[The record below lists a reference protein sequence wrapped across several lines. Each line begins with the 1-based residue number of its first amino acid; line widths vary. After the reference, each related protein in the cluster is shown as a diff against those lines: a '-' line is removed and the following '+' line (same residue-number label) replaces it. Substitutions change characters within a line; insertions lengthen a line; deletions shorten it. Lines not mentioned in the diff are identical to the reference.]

1 LKLKVWQN
9 AYIKDATAQDFLAQ
23 NVIHVVQFG
32 VKMAIAQ
39 EHLIKSKQAGLMEQP
54 VKVARKEK

>member
-1 LKLKVWQN
+1 
-9 AYIKDATAQDFLAQ
+9 
-23 NVIHVVQFG
+23 VIHVVQFG